1 MRLLAIAVVVVAG
14 AILAVLAAQVLAEE
28 QPRRSGTNSVFP
40 GSVVAE
46 LKRGQHLCQAAT
58 VPADTRVIE
67 IPFAREAF
75 PRDMTLQL
83 RDESR
88 KAVVATA
95 RPTGVRAGATRFVF
109 PRTLDGDVGGNV
121 CLIQGRGPT
130 ARVLG
135 SSEKTGMSVN
145 DVIVAGAI
153 SMAYY
158 RPGEERLI
166 SMVPV
171 MAQRI
176 GRTRGLLGGAWRA
189 VAVVVLLIASIG
201 VAAWGLVGLLRGR
214 RRRIALIVALVA
226 GLNTLA
232 WGLLV
237 PAIQI
242 PDENFHL
249 SYVQDLAEH
258 HKPPASYEDELS
270 EEIEVIQGGA
280 ALGDINFNPVG
291 RGRWSP
297 GAEAKLDRQL
307 AAKPSTD
314 NKGASINLRDYPPA
328 YYASL
333 VPIYWTTH
341 AVGGSTLDALT
352 FMRAQGALLAI
363 VTALALL
370 ALLRELFPGRP
381 LLTGGVALVCA
392 FQPVFTWISSG
403 VNPDGLLIALGAV
416 LFWLFARAYRRGLD
430 ARLAVAIGLA
440 LALAG
445 LTKISAIG
453 FLPGTLLGVGL
464 LLWRCTP
471 TGRLRPAL
479 ASALAAGLPVLVY
492 TVVNRVVWGR
502 SIIPGGIGSAARG
515 ASGGQADEAS
525 NFLTYLWQYV
535 LPPIGSMTDFFRV
548 GWTPKDFWTPL
559 FVGRLGW
566 MDYQFPDAVN
576 TIAFVLYS
584 VVAIAA
590 LVALVPRLRREW
602 LLWAIFAGLTA
613 GVVIAIARA
622 GYPLRAGG
630 NYLFEQTRYF
640 LPLIGLYAISLGL
653 AFSLLRGRALA
664 VLTSVVV
671 GVSSVHLLAAFVL
684 TARRYYL

>member
-1 MRLLAIAVVVVAG
+1 
-14 AILAVLAAQVLAEE
+14 
-28 QPRRSGTNSVFP
+28 
-40 GSVVAE
+40 
-46 LKRGQHLCQAAT
+46 
-58 VPADTRVIE
+58 
-67 IPFAREAF
+67 
-75 PRDMTLQL
+75 
-83 RDESR
+83 
-88 KAVVATA
+88 
-95 RPTGVRAGATRFVF
+95 
-109 PRTLDGDVGGNV
+109 
-121 CLIQGRGPT
+121 
-130 ARVLG
+130 
-135 SSEKTGMSVN
+135 
-145 DVIVAGAI
+145 
-153 SMAYY
+153 MAYY

-166 SMVPV
+166 SMVPEV
-171 MAQRI
+171 ARRV

-189 VAVVVLLIASIG
+189 VAVVVLLLASVG
-201 VAAWGLVGLLRGR
+201 VAAYGLVGLLRGR
-214 RRRIALIVALVA
+214 RRRIALVVAVVA

-232 WGLLV
+232 WGLFV

-258 HKPPASYEDELS
+258 HKPPAAYEDELS
-270 EEIEVIQGGA
+270 EELNVIVGGSS
-280 ALGDINFNPVG
+280 LGDINFNPVG
-291 RGRWSP
+291 RGKWSP

-307 AAKPSTD
+307 AAKPTTD

-333 VPIYWTTH
+333 VPLYWTTH
-341 AVGGSTLDALT
+341 AAGGSTLDALT

-392 FQPVFTWISSG
+392 FHPVFTWISSG

-430 ARLAVAIGLA
+430 VRLAVAIGLV
-440 LALAG
+440 LALTG
-445 LTKISAIG
+445 LTKISAVG
-453 FLPGTLLGVGL
+453 FLPGTVLGIGL
-464 LLWRCTP
+464 LLWRRAP
-471 TGRLRPAL
+471 AGWFRPAL
-479 ASALAAGLPVLVY
+479 AAALAAGLPVLVY

-502 SIIPGGIGSAARG
+502 SIIPGGLGAAARG
-515 ASGGQADEAS
+515 AEGGKAEEAS

-566 MDYQFPDAVN
+566 MDYQFPQAVN
-576 TIAFVLYS
+576 TIAFVLYC

-602 LLWAIFAGLTA
+602 ILWAIFAGLTA
-613 GVVIAIARA
+613 GLVVAIARA

-671 GVSSVHLLAAFVL
+671 GVSAVHLLAAFVL

>member
-1 MRLLAIAVVVVAG
+1 VLVLALVVVAG
-14 AILAVLAAQVLAEE
+14 LAMAAVAARGLAEK

-46 LKRGQHLCQAAT
+46 LKRGQHLCQAAI
-58 VPADTRVIE
+58 VAADTRVIE

-75 PRDMTLQL
+75 PRDMTLIV

-88 KAVVATA
+88 KVVATA
-95 RPTGVRAGATRFVF
+95 RPKTVRARATRFVF
-109 PRTLDGDVGGNV
+109 PRTIDHDVGGSV

-135 SSEKTGMSVN
+135 DSEKKGMTVN
-145 DVIVAGAI
+145 DLIVAGGI

-171 MAQRI
+171 VAQRI
-176 GRTRGLLGGAWRA
+176 GRTRGLLGGTWRA
-189 VAVVVLLIASIG
+189 VTVVLLLVASVG
-201 VAAWGLVGLLRGR
+201 LAAWGMRSLLRGR

-242 PDENFHL
+242 PDEHFHL

-258 HKPPASYEDELS
+258 HKPPAAYVDQLS
-270 EEIEVIQGGA
+270 EELNVIVSGA

-291 RGRWSP
+291 RGFWSP
-297 GAEAKLDRQL
+297 DAEQKLDRAL
-307 AAKPSTD
+307 AKKPNTD
-314 NKGASINLRDYPPA
+314 NEGASINLRDYPPA
-328 YYASL
+328 YYATL
-333 VPIYWTTH
+333 VPIYWTVH
-341 AVGGSTLDALT
+341 AAGGSTLDALT

-370 ALLRELFPGRP
+370 ALLRELWPDRP
-381 LLTGGVALVCA
+381 LLTGGVALICA
-392 FQPVFTWISSG
+392 FQPVFTWISGG
-403 VNPDGLLIALGAV
+403 VNPDGMLIALGAV
-416 LFWLFARAYRRGLD
+416 LFWLFARAFRRGLNV
-430 ARLAVAIGLA
+430 RTAVAIGLV
-440 LALAG
+440 LALMG
-445 LTKISAIG
+445 LTKFSALG
-453 FLPGTLLGVGL
+453 FLPGTVLGIGL
-464 LLWRCTP
+464 LLWRRTP
-471 TGRLRPAL
+471 PGGWFRPAL
-479 ASALAAGLPVLVY
+479 AAALAAGLPVLVY
-492 TVVNRVVWGR
+492 TIVNRVVWGR
-502 SIIPGGIGSAARG
+502 SIFPGGITAAARG
-515 ASGGQADEAS
+515 ASGDKAEQAS
-525 NFLTYLWQYV
+525 SFLTYLWQYV

-559 FVGRLGW
+559 FVGRFGW
-566 MDYQFPDAVN
+566 FDYQFPDAVN
-576 TIAFVLYS
+576 TVAFVAYS
-584 VVAIAA
+584 IVAVAA

-602 LLWAIFAGLTA
+602 ILWVIFGALTA
-613 GVVIAIARA
+613 GLVVAIARA

-640 LPLIGLYAISLGL
+640 LPLIGLYALSLGL

-664 VLTSVVV
+664 VVTSVVV

-684 TARRYYL
+684 TVRRYYL